1 MHGAVWYKGRM
12 LKKLF
17 LLSVL
22 GCGVAFANEGFE
34 KAPVGKLTKVDTEFG
49 PLTAADGHAEIMK
62 GHARSGDNA
71 LHIMGGENKSA
82 TFELAEKLAH
92 KTPCMFYM
100 ERWTGKA
107 PFKVEIFAKTDA
119 GEVKVTTIDK
129 ADTGPYKYEGKID
142 LPEGT
147 TAVRFCATTPEASGI
162 LLDDIGIYAGDM
174 KIEGV
179 DLADSKNYPLLKRAP
194 INPAVGLIVHAKGAA
209 NPAAVTK
216 VQFKVDNPAQVKN
229 VTLRTGNGT
238 GTDFRGSRVF
248 GTGTPDENGNV
259 TISCSQNNQLESGDT
274 VLWVDVCPSDE
285 SRVGSTVTF
294 SDYSLTVGGK
304 TLKPMG
310 DAVTQRIGYMVAV
323 PGETVDNQPNGE
335 PARPCVAFRIP
346 GMIATQKGSL
356 VGCFDARYANSADL
370 CQDID
375 VAVVRS
381 TDGGQTW
388 TTPYVGMDSG
398 PGVDNGNGDPCILQ
412 DKKGRLWMESLVC
425 HFKGGASLNVS
436 KTGFDP
442 KETGQWEMVYSD
454 DDGKTWSQE
463 HVNATRQ
470 VKKEEWT
477 TVLSGP
483 GNGICTSKGV
493 IVFPA
498 QIWQRGAEHRCMS
511 TICYSKDGGKTWVY
525 GTGVPHDT
533 SECQVVELKD
543 GSLMLNCR
551 NEKRQ
556 GKRIVYVT
564 KDLGKTWEAH
574 ASNNKALQEPTCQ
587 ASLIATNSKKFGN
600 LLLFSNPKSGRR
612 DHMTIR
618 CSTDGGNTWNGGY
631 EYDSRACWGYSCLS
645 MCSPGIVGVLYEAP
659 HVSDKNDMH
668 GIGFLAIPLETIVT
682 GKEVPL
688 PAKDSAKKK
697 KKK

>member
-1 MHGAVWYKGRM
+1 M

-17 LLSVL
+17 ILSVL
-22 GCGVAFANEGFE
+22 ASGVALANEGFE
-34 KAPVGKLTKVDTEFG
+34 KAPVGKFTKVDTEFG

-62 GHARSGDNA
+62 GHARNGENA
-71 LHIMGGENKSA
+71 LHILGGENKSA
-82 TFELAEKLAH
+82 TFELAEKLVH
-92 KTPCMFYM
+92 KTPCVFHM

-129 ADTGPYKYEGKID
+129 ADTGSYKYEGKID

-147 TAVRFCATTPEASGI
+147 TAVRFCATTPDASGI

-209 NPAAVTK
+209 NPASVTK
-216 VQFKVDNPAQVKN
+216 VQFKVDKPTQVKN
-229 VTLRTGNGT
+229 ITLRTGNTAGT
-238 GTDFRGSRVF
+238 SFRGSRVF

-259 TISCSQNNQLESGDT
+259 TISCTQNNQLESGDT
-274 VLWVDVCPSDE
+274 ALWVDVCPSDE

-294 SDYSLTVGGK
+294 SDYSVTVGGK

-323 PGETVDNQPNGE
+323 PGETVGNQAGGAADRE
-335 PARPCVAFRIP
+335 CVAFRIP
-346 GMIATQKGSL
+346 GMIATRKGSL

-533 SECQVVELKD
+533 SECQVVELPD

-556 GKRIVYVT
+556 GKRIVYIT

-587 ASLIATNSKKFGN
+587 ASLIAVNSKKYGN
-600 LLLFSNPKSGRR
+600 ILLFSNPKSSRR

-618 CSTDGGNTWNGGY
+618 CSTDGGTGWNDGC

-659 HVSDKNDMH
+659 HVSETSDMH

-688 PAKDSAKKK
+688 PAQDSAKKK